1 MLTLFYEFL
10 TDDELLLIS
19 SKIKEMEKK
28 TSGEIAISIKEQR
41 GLMQKGKPLASLAEE
56 EFRRLGMFNTKAA
69 TGILIY
75 IVLKSRE
82 LYILA
87 DKAIHGKAPEG
98 IWEEIKNRLLESIK
112 NGQSCS
118 GLLNAVEEV
127 GKLYQEHLPPPS
139 ENLNE
144 VSNRVVVMP

>member
-19 SKIKEMEKK
+19 AKIKEMEKK

-41 GLMQKGKPLASLAEE
+41 GMLQKGKPLSGLAED
-56 EFRRLGMFNTKAA
+56 EFRRLGMFTTQAS

-75 IVLKSRE
+75 IILKTRE

-87 DKAIHGKAPEG
+87 DKAIHGKAKEG

-112 NGQSCS
+112 KGESCQ

-127 GKLYQEHLPPPS
+127 GKLYQEHLPPPG
-139 ENLNE
+139 NNINE
-144 VSNRVVVMP
+144 VSNRVVVLP

>member
-19 SKIKEMEKK
+19 SKIKEMEKR

-41 GLMQKGKPLASLAEE
+41 GLLQKGKPLAGLAEA
-56 EFRRLGMFNTKAA
+56 EFRRLGMFNTQAA

-75 IVLKSRE
+75 IILKSRE

-112 NGQSCS
+112 NGESCR
-118 GLLNAVEEV
+118 GLLHAVEEV
-127 GKLYQEHLPPPS
+127 GRLYEAHLPPPG
-139 ENLNE
+139 NNINE
-144 VSNRVVVMP
+144 VSNRVVVLP